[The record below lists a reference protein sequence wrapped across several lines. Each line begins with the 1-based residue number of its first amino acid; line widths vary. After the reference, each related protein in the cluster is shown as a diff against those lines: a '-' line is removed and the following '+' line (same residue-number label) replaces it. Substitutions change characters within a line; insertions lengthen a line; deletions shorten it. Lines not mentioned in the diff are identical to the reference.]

1 MRTGRN
7 RGALLVDVLIASFI
21 LSVGLLAV
29 AGLFI
34 QVNQEG
40 RALSR
45 QETAAYFAQD
55 GMERLR
61 HFGSEEW
68 TVENLADAADTDWL
82 EKDGVRFE
90 RAINLHTRP
99 ELDPKGNLLEA
110 EVRVSWRENAQLR
123 QMVLLTYFVVDTS
136 IEGLR

>member
-1 MRTGRN
+1 MRARWN
-7 RGALLVDVLIASFI
+7 QGALLVDVLIASFI
-21 LSVGLLAV
+21 LSVGLMAV

-34 QVNQEG
+34 QVSQTG
-40 RALSR
+40 KSLSR
-45 QETAAYFAQD
+45 QEAAAYFAQD

-68 TVENLADAADTDWL
+68 TAENLADAADTEWL

-90 RAINLHTRP
+90 RAIILHTRP
-99 ELDPKGNLLEA
+99 ELDPKGNLMEA
-110 EVRVSWRENAQLR
+110 EVRVSWRENTQLR

-136 IEGLR
+136 MEGLR

>member
-1 MRTGRN
+1 MRTRWN
-7 RGALLVDVLIASFI
+7 RGVLLVDVLIASFI
-21 LSVGLLAV
+21 LSVGLMAV
-29 AGLFI
+29 VGLFV
-34 QVNQEG
+34 QVGQAGKALNQ
-40 RALSR
+40 

-68 TVENLADAADTDWL
+68 TAENLADVADTEWL
-82 EKDGVRFE
+82 EKDGVQFE

-99 ELDPKGNLLEA
+99 ELDPNGNLVEA
-110 EVRVSWRENAQLR
+110 EVRVSWRENTQLR

-136 IEGLR
+136 MEGLR